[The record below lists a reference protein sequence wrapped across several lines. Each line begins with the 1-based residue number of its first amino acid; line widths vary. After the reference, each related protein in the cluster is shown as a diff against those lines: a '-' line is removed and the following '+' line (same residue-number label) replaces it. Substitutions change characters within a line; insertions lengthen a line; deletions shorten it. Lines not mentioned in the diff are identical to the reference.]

1 MHDLQTI
8 KKLNDRAVKRYEQKQ
23 AKMHRRVKKD
33 FEKLIQYG
41 LVTQENAEWMATMM
55 VAYAN
60 ALNN

>member
-55 VAYAN
+55 VAYVN